1 MNKLAT
7 VDAQEFVKGKTDI
20 IERRLVYIEKGA
32 IRTQNPNLLRR
43 DVQDLSK
50 LPFAVPDLL
59 FRLLCRGDGC
69 HGAHIFEAA

>member
-1 MNKLAT
+1 MKKSAT
-7 VDAQEFVKGKTDI
+7 VEAQTLLKGKTEI
-20 IERRLVYIEKGA
+20 IERRLIDINTSV
-32 IRTQNPNLLRR
+32 IRSQYSNLLRR
-43 DVQDLSK
+43 DIQDLSK